1 MQQDT
6 TAAARTLRL
15 SRVAAAVGGAWLSV
29 LAAASAA
36 AAPSVTDVRLGPYG
50 QGTQLVVEL
59 TGAVQFE
66 VFALARPE
74 RLVIDLPPVNW
85 ALPERTLAFGR
96 DGVTQIR
103 FGRFRPDTS
112 RIVIDLD
119 RPLILGSA
127 KWLEA
132 DAVSRTPYRLILNL
146 APVPSAAFLATV
158 RMHAPDPPPLPRWKP
173 LAPSPRRLIALDPG
187 HGGRDPGAI
196 SLEGVKEKT
205 VVLTFA
211 RELHAVLE
219 ASGRYRVA
227 MTRDG
232 DRRVGLWQR
241 VAIARNAGADVL
253 LSIHVDRADDRQV
266 RGASVYTLSEKA
278 SDAETAELARFENEA
293 EVDADNPESR
303 DPEVAAVLASMA
315 QQGTMNC
322 SLMLAQRLVP
332 ELGSVAPLVNRAHRF
347 AEFRVL
353 KAPDVPSVLI
363 ELGFLS
369 NERDAERLENGDH
382 RRALAE
388 AIVSALDEY
397 FLEPC

>member
-1 MQQDT
+1 MAT
-6 TAAARTLRL
+6 ICAMWPRRIAAA
-15 SRVAAAVGGAWLSV
+15 AGGAWLSL
-29 LAAASAA
+29 LAAAAAA

-50 QGTQLVVEL
+50 EGTRLVVEL
-59 TGAVQFE
+59 TGTVEFE
-66 VFALARPE
+66 VFALARPK
-74 RLVIDLPPVNW
+74 RLVIDLSPVDW
-85 ALPERTLAFGR
+85 ALPEPTLAFGR
-96 DGVTQIR
+96 DGVAQIR
-103 FGRFRPDTS
+103 FGRFRADTS
-112 RIVIDLD
+112 RIVIDQA
-119 RPLILGSA
+119 RPLILGRA
-127 KWLEA
+127 QWLEA
-132 DAVSRTPYRLILNL
+132 DAVSRTPYRLILDL

-158 RMHAPDPPPLPRWKP
+158 RMQPSEPPPLPRRKP
-173 LAPSPRRLIALDPG
+173 LPPSLHRLIALDPG
-187 HGGRDPGAI
+187 HGGRDPGAV

-211 RELHAVLE
+211 RELQAVLE

-253 LSIHVDRADDRQV
+253 LSIHVDRADDPYV
-266 RGASVYTLSEKA
+266 RGASVYTLSEEA
-278 SDAETAELARFENEA
+278 SDAETAALARLENRA
-293 EVDADNPESR
+293 DADAGADIPESH
-303 DPEVAAVLASMA
+303 DADVAAVLASMA
-315 QQGTMNC
+315 QHGTMNC
-322 SLMLAQRLVP
+322 SVALAERLVP

-353 KAPDVPSVLI
+353 KAPDVPSVLV

-369 NERDAERLENGDH
+369 NDRDAGRLESGSH
-382 RRALAE
+382 RRALAG